1 MLEEVLLEERDG
13 RVAILTLNRPDTLN
27 ALNPALMR
35 GFLDAVTALADD
47 DTVGCVVVTGAGRGF
62 CSGGDMRA
70 SGAAADAAANASTST
85 EDEDRETALEKRISW
100 LRRSVEA
107 TRLLHEMGKPTI
119 AMINGACA
127 GAGLSIAGACD
138 LRFGAA
144 SAKFVSAFT
153 SIGMPGDYG
162 GSWYWT
168 QILGAG
174 KARQLYLLSEKMNA
188 EEGLAFGMID
198 RLYDDELLRAETLT
212 VAHRLADLPSTGFY
226 YAKENLNAA
235 SQESLAASLDR
246 ESRNMMLA
254 RQALI
259 NARNPRQSRGG
270 GEGE

>member
-1 MLEEVLLEERDG
+1 MLDEVLLVEKDG

-35 GFLDAVTALADD
+35 ALLEAVTELADD
-47 DTVGCVVVTGAGRGF
+47 DSVGCVVVTGAGRGF

-70 SGAAADAAANASTST
+70 SGAAADDAASAATT
-85 EDEDRETALEKRISW
+85 EPEDREAGLEKRIAW

-174 KARQLYLLSEKMNA
+174 KARQLYLLSEKLNA
-188 EEGLAFGMID
+188 QEALDFGLVD
-198 RLYDDELLRAETLT
+198 RVHDDDALRAETLA
-212 VAHRLADLPSTGFY
+212 VAHRLAGLPPTGFH

-235 SQESLAASLDR
+235 PQESLAASLDR

-259 NARNPRQSRGG
+259 DARNRRQSREAGDA
-270 GEGE
+270 E